1 MRKLLAV
8 TAIVIILLSSCA
20 SVPEAGNLSLQ
31 DRQRILEVAQKYIG
45 IPYRWGGQ
53 DFWWEENPG
62 VDCSG
67 YVINVYKEAIA
78 PSGLAL
84 PFDDSTVAVIY
95 STFSEATGTPLPGDL
110 IFFSDG
116 ESDVPSHIGI
126 VAYFEDGKVW
136 FYDAS
141 SRPDTGCV
149 LLRSYPVTEEKI
161 LGYGK
166 MTVVKN
172 FSKAFLL
179 S

>member
-53 DFWWEENPG
+53 DFWWDENPG

-84 PFDDSTVAVIY
+84 PFDDSTVAVIF
-95 STFSEATGTPLPGDL
+95 STFSEATDTPLPGDL
-110 IFFSDG
+110 IFFSD
-116 ESDVPSHIGI
+116 ENPTYPLTSASSHIL
-126 VAYFEDGKVW
+126 KM
-136 FYDAS
+136 
-141 SRPDTGCV
+141 
-149 LLRSYPVTEEKI
+149 EKSVSMMP
-161 LGYGK
+161 LPGQTRAVYCFAA
-166 MTVVKN
+166 TR
-172 FSKAFLL
+172 
-179 S
+179 

>member
-8 TAIVIILLSSCA
+8 TTIFIILLSSCA

-67 YVINVYKEAIA
+67 YIINVYKEAIA

-84 PFDDSTVAVIY
+84 PFDDSTVAVIF
-95 STFSEATGTPLPGDL
+95 STFSEATDTPLQQTLRFLETSCSSQMEKQTYPL
-110 IFFSDG
+110 TS
-116 ESDVPSHIGI
+116 
-126 VAYFEDGKVW
+126 
-136 FYDAS
+136 AS
-141 SRPDTGCV
+141 SHTLKTEKSGSMMP
-149 LLRSYPVTEEKI
+149 LPVQIRAVYCFAATR
-161 LGYGK
+161 
-166 MTVVKN
+166 
-172 FSKAFLL
+172 
-179 S
+179 